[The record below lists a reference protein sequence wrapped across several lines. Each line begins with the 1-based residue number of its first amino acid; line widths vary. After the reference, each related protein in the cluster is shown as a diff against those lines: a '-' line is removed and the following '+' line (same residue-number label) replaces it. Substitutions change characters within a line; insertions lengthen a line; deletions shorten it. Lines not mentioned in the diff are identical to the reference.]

1 MSKGAKEQTEGKY
14 QILPLSLIQPNDG
27 QIEGLPANP
36 RQINEQ
42 KYELLKKNITDYPEL
57 LEYRGLLV
65 YPHDGK
71 YITIGGNMRLRALSE
86 LNYKEAP
93 CAVLP
98 AETTVEQLK
107 AYIILDNDNFGQ
119 WDWDMLANNFD
130 DTMLADLG
138 LDLPFFSNDDVNLEE
153 LYSHVD
159 NAEES
164 KETKIIIVVPKE
176 HEDKVEDIRKSI
188 QVALEEWKGCKI
200 N

>member
-1 MSKGAKEQTEGKY
+1 MGKSTTQESKY

-98 AETTVEQLK
+98 ADTTVEQLK

-119 WDWDMLANNFD
+119 WDWDMLANEWDENILNNLGIELPMDLNASDLFD
-130 DTMLADLG
+130 ETNEAK
-138 LDLPFFSNDDVNLEE
+138 EK
-153 LYSHVD
+153 HVD
-159 NAEES
+159 DWFINIECKDEQECQQLYNELIE
-164 KETKIIIVVPKE
+164 KGVECKII
-176 HEDKVEDIRKSI
+176 H
-188 QVALEEWKGCKI
+188 
-200 N
+200 

>member
-1 MSKGAKEQTEGKY
+1 MSKSAKEQTEGKY

-119 WDWDMLANNFD
+119 WDWDMLANEW
-130 DTMLADLG
+130 DTEILSHFG
-138 LDLPFFSNDDVNLEE
+138 LDIIGMQGDIDDLFNETENVGKT
-153 LYSHVD
+153 
-159 NAEES
+159 AEEE
-164 KETKIIIVVPKE
+164 KITIIIPE
-176 HEDKVEDIRKSI
+176 EMVEQKDSIMDNIKSI
-188 QVALEEWKGCKI
+188 LAPFNGVKVR
-200 N
+200 

>member
-119 WDWDMLANNFD
+119 WDWDMLANEW
-130 DTMLADLG
+130 DTEILSHFG
-138 LDLPFFSNDDVNLEE
+138 LDIIGMQGDIDDLFNETENVGKT
-153 LYSHVD
+153 
-159 NAEES
+159 AEEE
-164 KETKIIIVVPKE
+164 KITIIIPE
-176 HEDKVEDIRKSI
+176 EMVEQKDSIMDNVKSI
-188 QVALEEWKGCKI
+188 LAPFNGVKI
-200 N
+200 R

>member
-86 LNYKEAP
+86 LNYREAP

-119 WDWDMLANNFD
+119 WDWDMLANEW
-130 DTMLADLG
+130 DTEILSHFG
-138 LDLPFFSNDDVNLEE
+138 LDIIGMQGDIDDLFNETENVGKT
-153 LYSHVD
+153 
-159 NAEES
+159 AEEE
-164 KETKIIIVVPKE
+164 KITIIIPE
-176 HEDKVEDIRKSI
+176 EMVEQKDSIMDNVKSI
-188 QVALEEWKGCKI
+188 LAPFNGVKI
-200 N
+200 K

>member
-1 MSKGAKEQTEGKY
+1 MSKSAKEQTEGKY

-65 YPHDGK
+65 YPYDGK

-119 WDWDMLANNFD
+119 WDWDMLANEW
-130 DTMLADLG
+130 DTEILSHFG
-138 LDLPFFSNDDVNLEE
+138 LDIIGMQGDIDDLFNETENVGKTTEE
-153 LYSHVD
+153 
-159 NAEES
+159 E
-164 KETKIIIVVPKE
+164 KITIIIPE
-176 HEDKVEDIRKSI
+176 EMVEQKDSIMDNIKSI
-188 QVALEEWKGCKI
+188 LAPFNGVKI
-200 N
+200 K

>member
-1 MSKGAKEQTEGKY
+1 MSNGAKEQTEGKY

-119 WDWDMLANNFD
+119 WDWDMLANEWDENILNNLGIELPMDLNASDLFD
-130 DTMLADLG
+130 ETNEAK
-138 LDLPFFSNDDVNLEE
+138 EK
-153 LYSHVD
+153 HVD
-159 NAEES
+159 DWFINIECKDEQECQQLYNELIE
-164 KETKIIIVVPKE
+164 KGVECKII
-176 HEDKVEDIRKSI
+176 H
-188 QVALEEWKGCKI
+188 
-200 N
+200 